1 MTRRVRPTPTQ
12 ISINILYA
20 QLDNTLT
27 FYTRR
32 VMPVMHLGCAIRG
45 REKMDIFYLGDFPHS
60 LLLLLSIQLYLIIV
74 KQRTSI

>member
-1 MTRRVRPTPTQ
+1 MIPRVRPSPTRV
-12 ISINILYA
+12 SINILYT

-32 VMPVMHLGCAIRG
+32 ACLSVLSKE
-45 REKMDIFYLGDFPHS
+45 EKKVHIFYLGAFPHS

-74 KQRTSI
+74 KQRTVI